1 MPCSWPG
8 SNYQPTKISMIKA
21 VFSVAGRFVL
31 NPFCTQNVCQFL
43 DFSYPKAWPFG
54 TKWNALNCHYCMI
67 VWVNVRITGQQN
79 FMVTGFDYVCSQ
91 KGHLKS
97 NNITI
102 CVLNSNAK
110 CSNVTAPNQTWSLCI
125 ASARNFNPYLS
136 GAPLRKPLCDLWD
149 S

>member
-1 MPCSWPG
+1 
-8 SNYQPTKISMIKA
+8 
-21 VFSVAGRFVL
+21 
-31 NPFCTQNVCQFL
+31 
-43 DFSYPKAWPFG
+43 
-54 TKWNALNCHYCMI
+54 MI

-136 GAPLRKPLCDLWD
+136 GAPLRAPLCDLSD
-149 S
+149 SWCFFHCKNCAHNGWGKWENGLNMRKLKNKMQTLWARFLQWKTP